1 MRLSVVSGVVVVAT
15 PFAMVAVCFVLA
27 SFFVA
32 VVLLVV
38 SSKVVVV
45 VVAIVAVYFFIF
57 CNRYLSLLFCRD
69 AVVSFFVT
77 SVGCL
82 SSL

>member
-1 MRLSVVSGVVVVAT
+1 MRLSVVSGFVVVVVAM

-45 VVAIVAVYFFIF
+45 VVAVVAVYFVIF
-57 CNRYLSLLFCRD
+57 CNRYLS
-69 AVVSFFVT
+69 
-77 SVGCL
+77 SVF
-82 SSL
+82 